1 MATSIDPNFYAM
13 NTIACISTVSLLLP
27 KFQSKMGK
35 MAAVISMIGST
46 VCCLIGLSR
55 TFIILLAVWGVLWF
69 LSQGDI
75 KKTVTVLAVMSLF
88 VFAFLKFMP
97 TIAQGFLNR
106 FEGAD
111 VVGGNGRINLILL
124 YFKPWFETVLSILF
138 GIGLFNCHT
147 HCAPLMYLFGLGIV
161 GTIPLFSW
169 FAYQWSRC
177 AKCCRKVGFQ
187 KIVPLFL
194 TLIGYS
200 SIPAAG
206 AINYTLPVMISMIA
220 LVSENRMGESNE

>member
-1 MATSIDPNFYAM
+1 
-13 NTIACISTVSLLLP
+13 
-27 KFQSKMGK
+27 
-35 MAAVISMIGST
+35 
-46 VCCLIGLSR
+46 
-55 TFIILLAVWGVLWF
+55 
-69 LSQGDI
+69 
-75 KKTVTVLAVMSLF
+75 
-88 VFAFLKFMP
+88 
-97 TIAQGFLNR
+97 
-106 FEGAD
+106 
-111 VVGGNGRINLILL
+111 
-124 YFKPWFETVLSILF
+124 
-138 GIGLFNCHT
+138 
-147 HCAPLMYLFGLGIV
+147 MYLFGLGIV